1 MPPKAAHRP
10 YFRAVP
16 AALLRAPARGRLEG
30 AVRTSPDGAPDSR
43 TACEQVLRTAA
54 GDAPLMEALHVAS
67 APLARLVES
76 STAPEGLASRSDGQV
91 RKAALSV
98 VRYEARMRSRCT
110 PFGLFAGVAPVRI
123 GTSAKVSWQDLPY
136 SRTRVDL
143 DWLSR
148 LVRALESDGTLLPR
162 LTVHAHTGVF
172 PRGGRLVMATPSNPG
187 TGAGDA
193 ARSEVSVRVTPV
205 VGAAL
210 DLASG
215 PNGIRVDA
223 AVASLEQRFPTA
235 PAGAVSGLLAT
246 LVRQEFLVTNLRPVL
261 DGSDPLTRLIEVLA
275 DAGEPAVDGEPAEAR
290 EPADAPLK
298 VLTGLRE
305 AAAARD
311 RFDAAAPGTRRA
323 ALADLEAAL
332 RGLGP
337 VREDDRLVHV
347 DLALGAD
354 VRLPR
359 SVTDEAA
366 RAMDVLW
373 RLSPPGPGM
382 PSLRSYHRDFVERY
396 GTDRV
401 VPVLELLDDTVGLG
415 APSGYEWPASSRT
428 EEPHAPAER
437 TRDLLLGRLAAKAV
451 RDGSREV
458 VLDEDLVKRLTRGEP
473 DPARLPGS
481 CELFCTLVADSE
493 EALDRGDFLLVAGPG
508 PAPAEA
514 GATFGRFAGLTG
526 GITEEVAAAV
536 HRDVPG
542 AAHLTVAFQPRTA
555 RALNIANSPRTA
567 GHHVAVGLPPNPAA
581 TTVRLDEIGVAG
593 NADHLY
599 PVHLPT
605 GRRLLPHTS
614 HALDL
619 RGQAPNAARFLLE
632 LGRDGTRMC
641 TPWDW
646 GPAKSAPFLPR
657 VRYGRTVISPAT
669 WRLDELREHTARGP
683 AAWAAAVAEWRE
695 HWDVPQRIVL
705 SRLDHRLPLDLT
717 DRWHL
722 EVLRD
727 ALTKDTDQLATELP
741 GGGERTGGWLRG
753 PDGAPRPAEL
763 ALAFTSD
770 EELPA
775 PPAGHPARPP
785 RTAGRRSAEVGGEWL
800 YAKLYLPER
809 HVPAFLRERL
819 TPFLAGLPAE
829 HGELVDRWF
838 FIRYRDQED
847 HLRLRFHG
855 PAGPLWERLLPALGA
870 AVRDWTAEGLIG
882 RCVLDAYEPEWERY
896 GGPRAQEAAER
907 FFAAD
912 SRLALALPR
921 AARGQAAGGLR
932 WDPEALAAMSV
943 ASIAQAFGPPPAH
956 DPAHDPGHAV
966 APGTGPSA
974 RDRYGPQ
981 ESGAAWLTAGAAG
994 HDLPPGFRA
1003 DRAQWLRLV
1012 DPVGG
1017 WPVLAGSPAG
1027 SEVLAALTD
1036 QAARLREYREVL
1048 DRIAG
1053 ADESWSP
1060 LPRVL
1065 ASLLHMTCN
1074 RLLGPD
1080 RDAERRAYAAARSC
1094 MTGNADRRRHHR

>member
-16 AALLRAPARGRLEG
+16 VALLRAPARGALEG
-30 AVRTSPDGAPDSR
+30 PVRTSPDGTPGSR
-43 TACEQVLRTAA
+43 SDCEQLLRTAA
-54 GDAPLMEALHVAS
+54 GDAPFMEALHVAS
-67 APLARLVES
+67 ASLARLVES
-76 STAPEGLASRSDGQV
+76 STEPGGLASRTDGQL

-98 VRYEARMRSRCT
+98 VRYEARTRSRCT

-123 GTSAKVSWQDLPY
+123 GTSAKVSWPGPAS

-148 LVRALESDGTLLPR
+148 LIRQLELDGALLPH

-187 TGAGDA
+187 TAAGDA

-205 VGAAL
+205 VTAAL
-210 DLASG
+210 ELASS
-215 PNGIRVDA
+215 PDGIRAGEVIT
-223 AVASLEQRFPTA
+223 SLERRFPTA
-235 PAGAVSGLLAT
+235 RAGAVAGLLTT
-246 LVRQEFLVTNLRPVL
+246 LVRQEFLVTGLRPVL
-261 DGSDPLTRLIEVLA
+261 DGGDPLTHLIGVLA
-275 DAGEPAVDGEPAEAR
+275 AAQESAG
-290 EPADAPLK
+290 APLP
-298 VLTGLRE
+298 VLNGLRE

-311 RFDAAAPGTRRA
+311 RADAAAPGGRRA

-332 RGLGP
+332 RGLGGA
-337 VREDDRLVHV
+337 REDDRLVHV

-359 SVTDEAA
+359 SVADEAA
-366 RAMDVLW
+366 RAVDVLW

-382 PSLRSYHRDFVERY
+382 PALRSYHRDFIERY
-396 GTDRV
+396 GADRV

-415 APSGYEWPASSRT
+415 APAGYEWPASSRA
-428 EEPHAPAER
+428 EEPHTAPER
-437 TRDLLLGRLAAKAV
+437 ARDLLLGRLAAAAV
-451 RDGSREV
+451 RAGAPEAGREGAGHGTPEV
-458 VLDEDLVKRLTRGEP
+458 VLDDDLVARLVRGAP
-473 DPARLPGS
+473 DPARLPRS
-481 CELFCTLVADSE
+481 CEMFCTLVADSE

-514 GATFGRFAGLTG
+514 GATFGRFAGLTA
-526 GITEEVAAAV
+526 GITEELAAAV

-567 GHHVAVGLPPNPAA
+567 ARQVAVGLPPNPSAHA
-581 TTVRLDEIGVAG
+581 VRLDEIGVAG

-605 GRRLLPHTS
+605 GLRLLPHTS

-632 LGRDGTRMC
+632 IGRDGTRMC

-646 GPAKSAPFLPR
+646 GPVRTAPFMPR
-657 VRYGRTVISPAT
+657 VRYGRTVLFAAT
-669 WRLDELREHTARGP
+669 WRLDELAEHTAHGP
-683 AAWAAAVAEWRE
+683 AAWSAAVARWRAQ
-695 HWDVPQRIVL
+695 WGVPRRIVL
-705 SRLDHRLPLDLT
+705 SRLDHRLRLDLS
-717 DRWHL
+717 DAWHL

-727 ALTKDTDQLATELP
+727 ALAKDGDLLATEVP
-741 GGGERTGGWLRG
+741 GGVERTGGWLRD
-753 PDGAPRPAEL
+753 PDGASRPAEL
-763 ALAFTSD
+763 ALAFTGAD
-770 EELPA
+770 EPVA
-775 PPAGHPARPP
+775 PPAGRAAGPARS
-785 RTAGRRSAEVGGEWL
+785 AGARSSQVGGEWL

-809 HVPAFLRERL
+809 HVPAFLAERL
-819 TPFLAGLPAE
+819 TPFLAGLPAAC
-829 HGELVDRWF
+829 GEVVDRWF

-855 PAGPLWERLLPALGA
+855 PAGPLWERLVPALRA
-870 AVRDWTAEGLIG
+870 AVREWTAAGLIG

-896 GGPRAQEAAER
+896 GGPRAQAAAER

-912 SRLALALPR
+912 SRAALALPR
-921 AARGQAAGGLR
+921 AARDQAADGLR
-932 WDPEALAAMSV
+932 WTPQTLAAMSM
-943 ASIAQAFGPPPAH
+943 ASIAQAFGPPP
-956 DPAHDPGHAV
+956 DPAPLHAPDPAR
-966 APGTGPSA
+966 GTGGPSA
-974 RDRYGPQ
+974 RERYGPQ
-981 ESGAAWLTAGAAG
+981 EPGAAWLAADTAG
-994 HDLPPGFRA
+994 HDLPQGFRA

-1017 WPVLAGSPAG
+1017 WPVLGGDPAG
-1027 SEVLAALTD
+1027 REVLAALTD

-1048 DRIAG
+1048 DAL
-1053 ADESWSP
+1053 ADTGETWSP
-1060 LPRVL
+1060 PSRVL
-1065 ASLLHMTCN
+1065 AGLLHMTCN

-1094 MTGNADRRRHHR
+1094 LTGNADRRRHQR

>member
-1 MPPKAAHRP
+1 MPPKVANRP

-16 AALLRAPARGRLEG
+16 AALLRAPARGLLEG
-30 AVRTSPDGAPDSR
+30 PVRTGPDGQPDSR

-67 APLARLVES
+67 ASLARLVES
-76 STAPEGLASRSDGQV
+76 STEPEGLASRTDGQL

-123 GTSAKVSWQDLPY
+123 GTSAKVSWPDAPS

-148 LVRALESDGTLLPR
+148 LIRELESDSALLPH

-187 TGAGDA
+187 TVAGDT
-193 ARSEVSVRVTPV
+193 ARNEVSVRVTPV
-205 VGAAL
+205 VTAAL

-215 PNGIRVDA
+215 PDGIQVGA
-223 AVASLEQRFPTA
+223 AIASLERRFPTA
-235 PAGAVSGLLAT
+235 PAGAVAGLLAT
-246 LVRQEFLVTNLRPVL
+246 LVRQEFLVTNMRPVL
-261 DGSDPLTRLIEVLA
+261 DGSDPLTRLIGVLA
-275 DAGEPAVDGEPAEAR
+275 GAR
-290 EPADAPLK
+290 ESADAPLP

-305 AAAARD
+305 ASAARD
-311 RFDAAAPGTRRA
+311 RFDAAPPGSRRA
-323 ALADLEAAL
+323 ALADLESAL
-332 RGLGP
+332 RGLGA

-354 VRLPR
+354 VRLPQA
-359 SVTDEAA
+359 VADEAA
-366 RAMDVLW
+366 RSMDVLW

-382 PSLRSYHRDFVERY
+382 PSLRSYHRDFIERY
-396 GTDRV
+396 GTDRI

-428 EEPHAPAER
+428 EEPHAPPER
-437 TRDLLLGRLAAKAV
+437 TRDLLLGRLAAAAL
-451 RDGSREV
+451 RDGTREV
-458 VLDEDLVKRLTRGEP
+458 VLDDDLVERLTRGEP
-473 DPARLPGS
+473 DPARLPRA

-526 GITEEVAAAV
+526 AITEELAAAV

-542 AAHLTVAFQPRTA
+542 AAHLTVAFQPRAA

-567 GHHVAVGLPPNPAA
+567 GHQVPVGLPPNPAA

-605 GRRLLPHTS
+605 GLRLLPHTS

-646 GPAKSAPFLPR
+646 GPVKSAPFLPR

-683 AAWAAAVAEWRE
+683 AEWSAAVAEWRE
-695 HWDVPQRIVL
+695 RWGVPQRIVL

-727 ALTKDTDQLATELP
+727 ALTKDTDHLATEVP
-741 GGGERTGGWLRG
+741 GGEERSGGWLRG
-753 PDGAPRPAEL
+753 PDGLPRQTEL
-763 ALAFTSD
+763 ALAFTSAD
-770 EELPA
+770 A
-775 PPAGHPARPP
+775 PVAPLASHPAGPAR
-785 RTAGRRSAEVGGEWL
+785 TAERRSAEVGGEWL

-819 TPFLAGLPAE
+819 TPFLAGLSGLAVE
-829 HGELVDRWF
+829 HGEFVDRWF

-855 PAGPLWERLLPALGA
+855 PSGPLWEQLLPALHTS
-870 AVRDWTAEGLIG
+870 VRTWTAEGLIG

-896 GGPRAQEAAER
+896 GGPRAQAAAER

-921 AARGQAAGGLR
+921 AARDQGAGGPR
-932 WDPEALAAMSV
+932 WDPETLAAMSM
-943 ASIAQAFGPPPAH
+943 ASIAQAFGPPPVHSHSHGIAS
-956 DPAHDPGHAV
+956 AS
-966 APGTGPSA
+966 APGTGTGSPA
-974 RDRYGPQ
+974 QDRYGPH
-981 ESGAAWLTAGAAG
+981 EPGAAWLAAGAAG
-994 HDLPPGFRA
+994 HDLPHGFRA
-1003 DRAQWLRLV
+1003 DRAQWLRLI

-1017 WPVLAGSPAG
+1017 WPVLSESPAG
-1027 SEVLAALTD
+1027 REVLAALTD

-1048 DRIAG
+1048 DQLAD

-1080 RDAERRAYAAARSC
+1080 RDAERRAYAAARAC

>member
-10 YFRAVP
+10 YFRALPV
-16 AALLRAPARGRLEG
+16 ALLRAPARGALEG
-30 AVRTSPDGAPDSR
+30 PARTSPDGAPGSR
-43 TACEQVLRTAA
+43 SACEELLRTAA
-54 GDAPLMEALHVAS
+54 ADAPFMEALHVAS
-67 APLARLVES
+67 ASLARLVES
-76 STAPEGLASRSDGQV
+76 STEPGGLASRTDGQL
-91 RKAALSV
+91 RRAALSV
-98 VRYEARMRSRCT
+98 VRYEARTRSRCT

-123 GTSAKVSWQDLPY
+123 ASSAKVSWPEPAY

-148 LVRALESDGTLLPR
+148 LIRQLELDGALLPH

-205 VGAAL
+205 VVAAL
-210 DLASG
+210 ELASS
-215 PNGIRVDA
+215 PDGIRAGEAIA
-223 AVASLEQRFPTA
+223 ALEGRFPTA
-235 PAGAVSGLLAT
+235 RAGAVAGLLAT
-246 LVRQEFLVTNLRPVL
+246 LVRQEFLVTGLRPVL
-261 DGSDPLTRLIEVLA
+261 DGSDPLTQLIAVLA
-275 DAGEPAVDGEPAEAR
+275 AAQESAG
-290 EPADAPLK
+290 APLP
-298 VLTGLRE
+298 VLSGLRE

-311 RFDAAAPGTRRA
+311 RVDAAAPGGRRA

-332 RGLGP
+332 RGLGGA
-337 VREDDRLVHV
+337 REDDRLVHV

-359 SVTDEAA
+359 SVADEAA
-366 RAMDVLW
+366 RAVDVLW

-382 PSLRSYHRDFVERY
+382 PAFRSYHRDFIERY
-396 GTDRV
+396 GTDRI
-401 VPVLELLDDTVGLG
+401 VPVLELLDDTVGMG
-415 APSGYEWPASSRT
+415 APAGYEWPASART
-428 EEPHAPAER
+428 EEPHTAPER
-437 TRDLLLGRLAAKAV
+437 ARDLLLGRLAAAAV
-451 RDGSREV
+451 RAGDPEV
-458 VLDEDLVKRLTRGEP
+458 LLDDDLVARLVRGAP
-473 DPARLPGS
+473 DPARLPRS
-481 CELFCTLVADSE
+481 CEMFCTLVADSE

-526 GITEEVAAAV
+526 GVTEELAAAV

-567 GHHVAVGLPPNPAA
+567 ERQVAVGLPPNPRARA
-581 TTVRLDEIGVAG
+581 VRLDEIGVAG

-605 GRRLLPHTS
+605 GTRLLPHTS

-646 GPAKSAPFLPR
+646 GPVRTAPFMPR
-657 VRYGRTVISPAT
+657 VRYGRTVLFAAT
-669 WRLDELREHTARGP
+669 WRLDELAEHTADGP
-683 AAWAAAVAEWRE
+683 AAWSAAVARWRAQ
-695 HWDVPQRIVL
+695 WGVPRRIVL
-705 SRLDHRLPLDLT
+705 SRLDHRLRLDLS
-717 DRWHL
+717 DAWHR

-727 ALTKDTDQLATELP
+727 ALAKDGDLLATEVP
-741 GGGERTGGWLRG
+741 GGGERVDGWLRD
-753 PDGAPRPAEL
+753 PSGASRPAEL
-763 ALAFTSD
+763 ALAFTAAD
-770 EELPA
+770 EPA
-775 PPAGHPARPP
+775 APRASRPAGPARS
-785 RTAGRRSAEVGGEWL
+785 AGARSSEVGGEWL

-809 HVPAFLRERL
+809 HVPAFLLERL
-819 TPFLAGLPAE
+819 TPFLAGLPAAC
-829 HGELVDRWF
+829 GELVDRWF

-855 PAGPLWERLLPALGA
+855 PAGPLWERLVPALRA
-870 AVRDWTAEGLIG
+870 AVREWTAAGLIG

-896 GGPRAQEAAER
+896 GGPGAQAAAER

-912 SRLALALPR
+912 SRVALALPR
-921 AARGQAAGGLR
+921 AARAQAAGGPR
-932 WDPEALAAMSV
+932 WTPQTLAAMST
-943 ASIAQAFGPPPAH
+943 ASIAQAFGPAPDAAPH
-956 DPAHDPGHAV
+956 H
-966 APGTGPSA
+966 APGLPE
-974 RDRYGPQ
+974 RYGPQ
-981 ESGAAWLTAGAAG
+981 EPGAAWLAADTAG
-994 HDLPPGFRA
+994 HDLPQGFRA
-1003 DRAQWLRLV
+1003 DRASWLRLV

-1017 WPVLAGSPAG
+1017 WPALGADPAG
-1027 SEVLAALTD
+1027 REVLAALSD

-1048 DRIAG
+1048 DAL
-1053 ADESWSP
+1053 ADTGETWSP

-1065 ASLLHMTCN
+1065 AGLLHMTCN

-1080 RDAERRAYAAARSC
+1080 RDAERRAHAAARSC
-1094 MTGNADRRRHHR
+1094 LTGNADRRRHQR

>member
-30 AVRTSPDGAPDSR
+30 AARTSPDGPPESR
-43 TACEQVLRTAA
+43 TACEQLLRTVA
-54 GDAPLMEALHVAS
+54 GDAPFMEALHVAS
-67 APLARLVES
+67 ASLARLVES
-76 STAPEGLASRSDGQV
+76 STEPGGLASRTDGQV

-123 GTSAKVSWQDLPY
+123 GTSAKVAWPDPPS

-148 LVRALESDGTLLPR
+148 LVRALESDGTLLPH

-205 VGAAL
+205 VTAAL
-210 DLASG
+210 DLASDRD
-215 PNGIRVDA
+215 GIPVGEA
-223 AVASLEQRFPTA
+223 IASLERRFPTA
-235 PAGAVSGLLAT
+235 PAGAVAGLLAT

-261 DGSDPLTRLIEVLA
+261 DGGDPLTRLIGVLA
-275 DAGEPAVDGEPAEAR
+275 DARDSAG
-290 EPADAPLK
+290 APLP

-311 RFDAAAPGTRRA
+311 RFDAAAPGSRRT

-332 RGLGP
+332 RGLAP
-337 VREDDRLVHV
+337 AREDDRLVHV

-354 VRLPR
+354 VRLPQ
-359 SVTDEAA
+359 SVADEAA

-382 PSLRSYHRDFVERY
+382 PSLRPYHRDFIERY
-396 GTDRV
+396 GADRV

-428 EEPHAPAER
+428 EEPHAPTER
-437 TRDLLLGRLAAKAV
+437 ARDLLLGRLAAAAV
-451 RDGSREV
+451 RGGTREV
-458 VLDEDLVKRLTRGEP
+458 VLDDDLVERLAHGEP
-473 DPARLPGS
+473 DPVRLPRS

-526 GITEEVAAAV
+526 GITEELAEAV
-536 HRDVPG
+536 HREVPG

-567 GHHVAVGLPPNPAA
+567 GHQLAVGLPPNQAA
-581 TTVRLDEIGVAG
+581 TAVRLDEIGVVG

-605 GRRLLPHTS
+605 GLRLLPHTS

-669 WRLDELREHTARGP
+669 WRLDELREHTALEP
-683 AAWAAAVAEWRE
+683 AAWIAAVAAWRE
-695 HWDVPQRIVL
+695 QWGVPQRIVL

-722 EVLRD
+722 EALRD
-727 ALTKDTDQLATELP
+727 ALTKDTDLVATELP
-741 GGGERTGGWLRG
+741 GGGDHPGGWLRG

-763 ALAFTSD
+763 ALAFTGADDSV
-770 EELPA
+770 PGRGSRTA
-775 PPAGHPARPP
+775 APP
-785 RTAGRRSAEVGGEWL
+785 RTAGRRSADVGGEWL

-809 HVPAFLRERL
+809 HVPAFLHERL

-829 HGELVDRWF
+829 HGEIVDRWF

-870 AVRDWTAEGLIG
+870 AVRQWTAEGLVG

-896 GGPRAQEAAER
+896 GGPRAQAAAER

-921 AARGQAAGGLR
+921 AARGQGVGEPR
-932 WDPEALAAMSV
+932 WDPETLAVLSM
-943 ASIAQAFGPPPAH
+943 ASIAQAFGPPPAPSS
-956 DPAHDPGHAV
+956 D
-966 APGTGPSA
+966 TGSYGQ
-974 RDRYGPQ
+974 DRYGPQ
-981 ESGAAWLTAGAAG
+981 ESGAAWLAAGSAGAAG
-994 HDLPPGFRA
+994 HDLPNGFRA

-1027 SEVLAALTD
+1027 QEVHAALTD

-1048 DRIAG
+1048 DAIDAAG
-1053 ADESWSP
+1053 ESWSP

-1065 ASLLHMTCN
+1065 AGLLHMTCN

-1080 RDAERRAYAAARSC
+1080 RDAERRAHAAARSC
-1094 MTGNADRRRHHR
+1094 LTGNADRRRHHR